1 MKIIVAIKQVPDTKD
16 IKIDPQTGTMIRKG
30 VPSIVNPDDKH
41 ALEFALSLKDSDPS
55 VFITVLSMGPPQA
68 ADALRECL
76 CMGADE
82 AILLT
87 DRQFGGADTWATAV
101 TLAAAVDKIGAFDLI
116 LCGQQAIDGDTA
128 QVGPQLADR
137 LGIGQVTYA
146 QGIKL
151 EEDSLLVE
159 REMEDGYEVIRTH
172 LPALITAT
180 RKLNTP
186 RFMNV
191 PAIVRVME
199 AEDAV
204 TVWTNEDLQL
214 SPEETGLK
222 GSPTRVKRSFSP
234 VPASEVTFFDGQPH
248 EQAVALIDALRTLN
262 LVEK

>member
-41 ALEFALSLKDSDPS
+41 ALEFALSLKDEDAS
-55 VFITVLSMGPPQA
+55 VHITVLSMGPPQA
-68 ADALRECL
+68 AEALRECL

-87 DRQFGGADTWATAV
+87 DRQFGGADTWATAH
-101 TLAAAVDKIGAFDLI
+101 TLAAAVRKTGSFDLI

-137 LGIGQVTYA
+137 LGIPQVTYA
-146 QGIKL
+146 QDINIDG
-151 EEDSLLVE
+151 DTLLVKRE
-159 REMEDGYEVIRTH
+159 REDGYEVIRTQ

-186 RFMNV
+186 RYMNI
-191 PAIVRVME
+191 PAIVRVMA

-204 TVWTNEDLQL
+204 TVWNNDDLRL
-214 SPEETGLK
+214 SPEEIGLK

-248 EQAVALIDALRTLN
+248 EQAAALVNALRTLN

>member
-16 IKIDPQTGTMIRKG
+16 IKIDPQTGTMIRNG

-41 ALEFALSLKDSDPS
+41 ALEFALSLKDQDPS
-55 VFITVLSMGPPQA
+55 IHITVLSMGPPQA

-101 TLAAAVDKIGAFDLI
+101 TLAAAVRKIGAFDLI

-137 LGIGQVTYA
+137 LGIAQVTYA
-146 QGIKL
+146 QDIKMKG
-151 EEDSLLVE
+151 DSLLVE
-159 REMEDGYEVIRTH
+159 RQMEDGYEVIRTR
-172 LPALITAT
+172 LPVLITAT

-186 RFMNV
+186 RYMNI
-191 PAIVRVME
+191 PAIVRVMA

-204 TVWTNEDLQL
+204 TVWSNDDLQL
-214 SPEETGLK
+214 SPEEIGLK

-234 VPASEVTFFDGQPH
+234 VPASEVTFFDGQPY
-248 EQAVALIDALRTLN
+248 EQAAGLVDVLRTLN